1 MAAGATY
8 TPIATNTL
16 GSAAASLT
24 FSSIA
29 GTYTDLV
36 LVMSAR
42 TDNTG
47 TGATYCVR
55 YNSDSSAI
63 YSLTALEGNGSTA
76 ISERYTG
83 VSYAESGRLNTS
95 SSSNTTPNL
104 SIVNIMNYANTTT
117 YKTALTRSSASN
129 ETYAVD
135 AEVTLWRSTAA
146 ISSLYIYPSSGN
158 FVAGSIFSLYGIA
171 AA

>member
-1 MAAGATY
+1 MAAAQTY
-8 TPIATNTL
+8 TPLATTTL
-16 GSAAASLT
+16 GSATASYT
-24 FSSIA
+24 FSSIS
-29 GTYTDLV
+29 GSYTDLV

-47 TGATYCVR
+47 TGATYCIR
-55 YNSDSSAI
+55 YNSDSSAL
-63 YSLTALEGNGSTA
+63 YSLTALEANGTSV
-76 ISERYTG
+76 ISERYSSVT
-83 VSYAESGRLNTS
+83 YAESGRINTS
-95 SSSNTTPNL
+95 SSSNTTPSL

-146 ISSLYIYPSSGN
+146 ISSLYIFPSSGN
-158 FVAGSIFSLYGIA
+158 FVAGSTFTLYGIA